1 MVLTVTNLASSLA
14 RVLEI
19 LHQFCDVSYYKL
31 NVNKTCILPIN
42 ISKSR
47 IARLKERFPFQWM
60 VNSHTYLGVKIVF
73 PSSKTYDNNFT
84 TLLETIKA
92 GKLQLLNYRGWV
104 G

>member
-14 RVLEI
+14 RVQEI
-19 LHQFCDVSYYKL
+19 LQQFCDVSYYKL
-31 NVNKTCILPIN
+31 NVNKSCILPIN

-60 VNSHTYLGVKIVF
+60 VNSLTYLGVK
-73 PSSKTYDNNFT
+73 TYDKNFT
-84 TLLETIKA
+84 TLLGTIKA